1 MKAEDIIRAM
11 DLPLDAHVDQ
21 RVPKKLL
28 LESGAPTTADKR
40 RINEGIEELRWI
52 ASLKPTT
59 VGIAEYRDASREYLE
74 IAVVQ
79 MTLRS
84 SAKPGR
90 LTELVHR
97 AIPYPLVLIAEHDGR
112 LSVSLTHKR
121 WSEAEAGKTV
131 LDGEL
136 ITVESN
142 PEDDPRIWQSY
153 LEAISLRRRARG
165 DLNALYQGWIDSLVA
180 LEAARITDSF
190 LLPVSPE
197 EAAVRRSSLRDYSR
211 LKTEIDRLRA
221 AAESETQLR
230 RRVELNLEMQQRQ
243 AQLTDSKRALRLE
256 EHK

>member
-28 LESGAPTTADKR
+28 LESGVPTAADKR

-59 VGIAEYRDASREYLE
+59 VGIADYKDASREYLE
-74 IAVVQ
+74 IAVVK
-79 MTLRS
+79 MALRGA
-84 SAKPGR
+84 AKAGR
-90 LTELVHR
+90 LNELVHR
-97 AIPYPLVLIAEHDGR
+97 AIPYPLVLITEHEDR
-112 LSVSLTHKR
+112 LGISLAHKR

-136 ITVESN
+136 ISAESN
-142 PEDDPRIWQSY
+142 AADDPRIWRSY
-153 LEAISLRRRARG
+153 LEAISLRRQARN
-165 DLNALYQGWIDSLVA
+165 DLNELYQGWIDSLVA
-180 LEAARITDSF
+180 LEAARITNSF

-197 EAAVRRSSLRDYSR
+197 EAAVRRTSLRDYSR

-221 AAESETQLR
+221 AAEGETQFR